1 MSELALIQQTVR
13 DFGAREVVPYAAR
26 WDAEGRVP
34 AAVVAGLAELGLLGM
49 EVPDGLGGSGLE
61 ASDGAA
67 VVEELAV
74 CDGSLARIVSVH
86 NALALAHVFAA
97 GSAEQRA
104 ALVPPLA
111 SGERLGAWVSGG
123 GVVARMVGDAWD
135 LTGVEPLVPVGA
147 LAHDCVV
154 VASTEGGPTAFLV
167 DTAAAG
173 WRARAVDTHGHRA
186 AGTAEVTLAGVVVP
200 DARRIGAIGAG
211 LRDAARVIRG
221 AHIQVAAMAVG
232 IARGALAAAARYA
245 SERVQFGKPIAEF
258 QMIQWKIADAATA
271 IDAARLLTERAAA
284 LATAGRPFAQ
294 EALMARAFAT
304 RMAPQVCSDAIQIH
318 GGYGYTTDFPVE
330 RAWRDARM
338 CSFAEGT
345 CDEVGLAVARGV
357 LAAS

>member
-34 AAVVAGLAELGLLGM
+34 AAVLAGLAELGLLGM
-49 EVPDGLGGSGLE
+49 EVPDGVGGSGLE

-67 VVEELAV
+67 VIEELAA

-86 NALALAHVFAA
+86 NALALAHLLA

-104 ALVPPLA
+104 TLVPPLA

-123 GVVARMVGDAWD
+123 GVVARRVGDAWE

-167 DTAAAG
+167 DTATAG
-173 WRARAVDTHGHRA
+173 WRARAVDTHGLRA
-186 AGTAEVTLAGVVVP
+186 AGTAEVTLQGVVAP
-200 DARRIGAIGAG
+200 DARRIGGIGAG
-211 LRDAARVIRG
+211 VRDAERVLRG
-221 AHIQVAAMAVG
+221 AHLQVAAMAVG

-258 QMIQWKIADAATA
+258 QMIQWKIADAATSV
-271 IDAARLLTERAAA
+271 DAARLLTERAAT

-330 RAWRDARM
+330 RAWRDARA
-338 CSFAEGT
+338 CCFAEGT